1 MYDLLIITGEPQLV
15 TVSSLLVKTFIGSA
29 RIFSRNYSR
38 GSFTLFHSFG
48 IDAP

>member
-1 MYDLLIITGEPQLV
+1 MNVRFTDNNRRTAAGD
-15 TVSSLLVKTFIGSA
+15 SSLLVKTFIGSA
-29 RIFSRNYSR
+29 RIFSRNYPR